1 MPAAARQRG
10 RLERLKGN
18 ERKRAETRTTIM
30 WVVKIGGSLS
40 HDPMLRQWLVE
51 LCEVGG
57 GRVVIVPGGGDFA
70 DKVRQYQSE
79 WRFDDLAAHNMCL
92 LAMTQYAILMQ
103 GILPE
108 LVLAS
113 SEAKVRRALRDGRVA
128 VWVPTSLVRDTP
140 DAMSN
145 WDTTSDSLA
154 AWLSTMLNAERLI
167 VVKSCAISESD
178 RLETLAATGVVD
190 RSFVDYVTE
199 ANYVV
204 EMFNK
209 DNVALMRDRLLNMP
223 VT

>member
-1 MPAAARQRG
+1 
-10 RLERLKGN
+10 
-18 ERKRAETRTTIM
+18 M

-40 HDPMLRQWLVE
+40 HEPTLRNWLDE

-79 WRFDDLAAHNMCL
+79 WRFDDLVAHNMCL
-92 LAMTQYAILMQ
+92 LAMTQYAIMMQ
-103 GILPE
+103 GVRPE

-113 SEAKVRRALRDGRVA
+113 SEAKIRRALRDGHVA
-128 VWVPTSLVRDTP
+128 VWVPTALMRDAP

-167 VVKSCAISESD
+167 VVKSCPIFED
-178 RLETLAATGVVD
+178 ERLETLAATGVVD
-190 RSFVDYVTE
+190 RRFVDYVND

-204 EMFNK
+204 ELLNK

>member
-1 MPAAARQRG
+1 
-10 RLERLKGN
+10 
-18 ERKRAETRTTIM
+18 M

-40 HDPMLRQWLVE
+40 HEPALRQWLIE

-79 WRFDDLAAHNMCL
+79 WSFDDLAAHNMCL
-92 LAMTQYAILMQ
+92 LAMTQYALLMQ
-103 GILPE
+103 GVLPE

-113 SEAKVRRALRDGRVA
+113 SEAKIRRALRDGHVA
-128 VWVPTSLVRDTP
+128 VWVPTALMRDTP

-167 VVKSCAISESD
+167 VVKSCPISGNE
-178 RLETLAATGVVD
+178 RLDTLAAAGVVD
-190 RSFVDYVTE
+190 RSFVDYVNE

-204 EMFNK
+204 ELFNK
-209 DNVALMRDRLLNMP
+209 DNVELMRDRLLNTP
-223 VT
+223 VI

>member
-1 MPAAARQRG
+1 
-10 RLERLKGN
+10 
-18 ERKRAETRTTIM
+18 M

-40 HDPMLRQWLVE
+40 HEPALRQWLIE

-57 GRVVIVPGGGDFA
+57 GRIVIVPGGGDFA

-79 WRFDDLAAHNMCL
+79 WSFDDLAAHNMCL
-92 LAMTQYAILMQ
+92 LAMTQYALLMQ
-103 GILPE
+103 GVLPE

-113 SEAKVRRALRDGRVA
+113 SEAKIRRALRDGHVA
-128 VWVPTSLVRDTP
+128 VWVPTALMRDTP

-167 VVKSCAISESD
+167 VVKSCPIAGNE
-178 RLETLAATGVVD
+178 RLETLAAAGVVD
-190 RSFVDYVTE
+190 RRFVDYVNE

-204 EMFNK
+204 ELFNK
-209 DNVALMRDRLLNMP
+209 DHVELMRDRLLNTP
-223 VT
+223 VI

>member
-1 MPAAARQRG
+1 
-10 RLERLKGN
+10 
-18 ERKRAETRTTIM
+18 M

-40 HDPMLRQWLVE
+40 HEPALRHWLAE
-51 LCEVGG
+51 LGGMGG

-70 DKVRQYQSE
+70 DKVRQYQHE

-103 GILPE
+103 GVLPE

-113 SEAKVRRALRDGRVA
+113 SEAKIRRALRDGRVA
-128 VWVPTSLVRDTP
+128 VWVPTALMRDTP

-167 VVKSCAISESD
+167 VVKSCPIDADEQ
-178 RLETLAATGVVD
+178 LEALAAAGVVD
-190 RSFVDYVTE
+190 SRFVEYVND

-204 EMFNK
+204 ELVNK
-209 DNVALMRDRLLNMP
+209 DNLALMRDRLLNMP
-223 VT
+223 VI

>member
-1 MPAAARQRG
+1 
-10 RLERLKGN
+10 
-18 ERKRAETRTTIM
+18 M

-40 HDPMLRQWLVE
+40 HEPTLRQWLTE

-79 WRFDDLAAHNMCL
+79 WHFDDLAAHNMSL

-103 GILPE
+103 GIVPE

-113 SEAKVRRALRDGRVA
+113 SEAKIRRALRDGHVA
-128 VWVPTSLVRDTP
+128 VWVPTALMRDTP

-154 AWLSTMLNAERLI
+154 AWLSTSLNAERLI
-167 VVKSCAISESD
+167 VVKSCPISGNE

-190 RSFVDYVTE
+190 RRFVDYVNE

>member
-1 MPAAARQRG
+1 
-10 RLERLKGN
+10 
-18 ERKRAETRTTIM
+18 M

-40 HDPMLRQWLVE
+40 HDPMLRQWLTE

-113 SEAKVRRALRDGRVA
+113 SEAKIRRALRDSRVA
-128 VWVPTSLVRDTP
+128 VWVPTSLMRDTP

-154 AWLSTMLNAERLI
+154 AWLSTMLNAERLV
-167 VVKSCAISESD
+167 VVKSCAIAENE

-190 RSFVDYVTE
+190 RRFVDYVNE

-209 DNVALMRDRLLNMP
+209 DHVALMRDRLLNMP
-223 VT
+223 VA

>member
-1 MPAAARQRG
+1 
-10 RLERLKGN
+10 
-18 ERKRAETRTTIM
+18 M

-40 HDPMLRQWLVE
+40 HEPTLRQWLTE

-57 GRVVIVPGGGDFA
+57 GRIVIVPGGGDFA

-113 SEAKVRRALRDGRVA
+113 SEAKIRRALHDGRVA
-128 VWVPTSLVRDTP
+128 VWVPTALMRDTP

-167 VVKSCAISESD
+167 VVKSCPIVETD
-178 RLETLAATGVVD
+178 RLEALAATGVVD
-190 RSFVDYVTE
+190 RRFVDYVNE

-204 EMFNK
+204 ELLNK

-223 VT
+223 VA